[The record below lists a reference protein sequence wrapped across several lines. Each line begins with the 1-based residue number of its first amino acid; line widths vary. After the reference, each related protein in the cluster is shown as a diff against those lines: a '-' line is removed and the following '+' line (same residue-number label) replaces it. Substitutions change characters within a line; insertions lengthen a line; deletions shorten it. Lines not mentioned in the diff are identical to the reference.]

1 MKIICCMLSNELFVK
16 YETTIQNDSFP
27 QFWSQEPRPMNLLH
41 YRSTDQYRLQYLL
54 EMDGYGRKH
63 TEMSNKSVKCSWHG
77 AKWGIRFTNQIKASI
92 WTVPKK
98 HVIAVLLELIL
109 LTWENNSS
117 LHVTKVAVLNVNLSL
132 FHVECSQVEMPFSCG
147 CHCPI
152 RSISFHISISLPWQ
166 PDCNTASDENGC
178 LPNLMLPPSPSSL
191 VFLI

>member
-1 MKIICCMLSNELFVK
+1 MSLFLSFDHKNLDLWTYF
-16 YETTIQNDSFP
+16 TTAAQTN
-27 QFWSQEPRPMNLLH
+27 
-41 YRSTDQYRLQYLL
+41 TDCNIYWKWTAIV
-54 EMDGYGRKH
+54 EKH

-77 AKWGIRFTNQIKASI
+77 DKWGIRFTNQIKASI

-98 HVIAVLLELIL
+98 HVIAVRMELIL
-109 LTWENNSS
+109 LTCENNS
-117 LHVTKVAVLNVNLSL
+117 HVTKVAVPNVNLSL
-132 FHVECSQVEMPFSCG
+132 FHVEYSQVEMPFSCG